1 MQEAFVA
8 SLLAIA
14 RRSEDPDA
22 CKSFDGVAAD
32 DVDGDWISVLS
43 FSDDDLE
50 KLILW
55 VEIKKQVEILREGMG
70 KS

>member
-14 RRSEDPDA
+14 RRSEDPDTR
-22 CKSFDGVAAD
+22 KSLDILAVN
-32 DVDGDWISVLS
+32 VDGEWISILS
-43 FSDDDLE
+43 FSDGDLD

-70 KS
+70 KDS